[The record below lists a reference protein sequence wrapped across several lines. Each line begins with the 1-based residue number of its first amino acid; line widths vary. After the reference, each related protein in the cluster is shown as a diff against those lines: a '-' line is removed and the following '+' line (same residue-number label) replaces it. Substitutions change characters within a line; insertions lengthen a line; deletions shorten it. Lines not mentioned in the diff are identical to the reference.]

1 MSDLFPPFVPD
12 PDEPR
17 RRFRPIP
24 LRLLAPNLITL
35 LALSLGLTAIRM
47 AIEHRFEL
55 AVLAILLAAV
65 LDGADGRVARLL
77 KGTSRFGAELD
88 SLSDFVNFGVAPAL
102 LLYVFIL
109 DEMKSLGWIAAIVYA
124 IAAALRLAR
133 FNVMLDDPS
142 RPEWQKNFFVG
153 MAAPA
158 GALTVLLP
166 IYLHFIVWPVG
177 ELAAPVV
184 AIYTVVVGLLMVSRI
199 PTYSGK
205 TFGQRIA
212 RDMVLPLFVLVV
224 SVSALL
230 VSFPFHVLA
239 VATVVYLVSLPFGV
253 ARYRSLDR
261 ADQTAARAAAQ
272 SAPVEPASTAEEP

>member
-12 PDEPR
+12 PEEPRR

-35 LALSLGLTAIRM
+35 LALCLGLTAIRM
-47 AIEHRFEL
+47 AIEGRLDL
-55 AVLAILLAAV
+55 AVFSIAVAAV
-65 LDGADGRVARLL
+65 LDGADGRVARYL

-102 LLYVFIL
+102 LLYTFIL
-109 DEMKSLGWIAAIVYA
+109 DELKSLGWIAAIVYA

-142 RPEWQKNFFVG
+142 RPEWQKNYFVG

-166 IYLHFIVWPVG
+166 VYLHFIVWPVG

-184 AIYTVVVGLLMVSRI
+184 AVYTVFIGLLMVSRM
-199 PTYSGK
+199 PTFSGK
-205 TFGQRIA
+205 ALGQRIA
-212 RDMVLPLFVLVV
+212 RDMVLPLFVLFVLFT
-224 SVSALL
+224 ALL

-239 VATVVYLVSLPFGV
+239 LATVAYLVSLPLGV
-253 ARYRSLDR
+253 ARHR
-261 ADQTAARAAAQ
+261 ARAREEAEKTAVAA
-272 SAPVEPASTAEEP
+272 PEEAIRDGEG